1 MDPTVPP
8 NPAHIGFIQD
18 GGGTLLPVLVG
29 QVKGENGTKAANI
42 FYDSGAQLYMV
53 RESSADELEL
63 QARLTKIVIT
73 KVGGSEE
80 KLDTN
85 MYKVPVHTHEGKRV
99 QVIQAIGISHIS
111 DDVTNVNLRR
121 ISDTFGIPIDQLKRK
136 YGSVNL
142 LIGINYPHFHV
153 GETRIKHGLAV
164 RMSPLR
170 WVVFGADEQQT
181 QSSSYQVMNVRLAT
195 TVDLTE
201 F

>member
-1 MDPTVPP
+1 
-8 NPAHIGFIQD
+8 
-18 GGGTLLPVLVG
+18 
-29 QVKGENGTKAANI
+29 
-42 FYDSGAQLYMV
+42 MV
-53 RESSADELEL
+53 RESFADELEL
-63 QARLTKIVIT
+63 QARPTKIVIT

-80 KLDTN
+80 ELDTN

-136 YGSVNL
+136 SGSVNL

-170 WVVFGADEQQT
+170 WVVFEADEQQT
-181 QSSSYQVMNVRLAT
+181 QSSSYQVMNVLSIGKLHLEKGIKT
-195 TVDLTE
+195 IGVDGLKE
-201 F
+201 NNLEILSMQWNAVFSL